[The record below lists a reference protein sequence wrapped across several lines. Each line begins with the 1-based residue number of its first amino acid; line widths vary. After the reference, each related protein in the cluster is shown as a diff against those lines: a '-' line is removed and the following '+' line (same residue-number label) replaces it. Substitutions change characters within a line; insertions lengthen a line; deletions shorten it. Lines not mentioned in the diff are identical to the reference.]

1 MTIPEGKIYYSI
13 SEVCTEVGLEPHVLR
28 YWETEFPSLNPKKN
42 RAGNRA
48 YKKKDIELI
57 KYIKNLLYE
66 KQYTIQGAKKVLSQ
80 NREAVR
86 EQAPLEEKAPEQPL
100 NEEIKR
106 KILVIREDLLKIQKE
121 FDDIL

>member
-1 MTIPEGKIYYSI
+1 MILPEGKIYYSI
-13 SEVCTEVGLEPHVLR
+13 SEVCREVGLEPHVLR

-57 KYIKNLLYE
+57 KYIKNLLYD

-80 NREAVR
+80 ARDAFRESEGEGKPEFVARQEVSDRVSGLR
-86 EQAPLEEKAPEQPL
+86 ESLSKIKQ
-100 NEEIKR
+100 EI
-106 KILVIREDLLKIQKE
+106 
-121 FDDIL
+121 DDIINS